1 MDRNMVDA
9 ASGGALVNKTPADAR
24 NLFNLMA
31 QNTQQFSTRDSQ
43 VKRVNEIS
51 SSSSLENQLSYIT
64 AMLNKIV
71 TGGVQKAVI
80 CGICCLEGHS
90 TDACPTLQEGN
101 VNTLYSNQ
109 NQRRYDPY
117 SNTYNEGWR
126 DHPNLRY
133 GPKPNPL
140 GFDQPS
146 RQPSSHERT
155 NFLLEQVLKK
165 NG

>member
-1 MDRNMVDA
+1 MV
-9 ASGGALVNKTPADAR
+9 VEIHI
-24 NLFNLMA
+24 
-31 QNTQQFSTRDSQ
+31 
-43 VKRVNEIS
+43 VKRVNEIGS
-51 SSSSLENQLSYIT
+51 SSYLENQLSHIT

-71 TGGVQKAVI
+71 TEGIQKAVV

-101 VNTLYSNQ
+101 VNALFSNQ

-133 GPKPNPL
+133 GPKPNPP
-140 GFDQPS
+140 GFDQTS
-146 RQPSSHERT
+146 RQPSSQDRT
-155 NFLLEQVLKK
+155 NFLLE
-165 NG
+165 